1 MKRLL
6 FLLVL
11 SVCISAVQARRYYC
25 VIKGWDK
32 PFSNKM
38 TIVLDFGKNP
48 ALRVRPNVD
57 VSETEVC
64 DNEGKFRKIYS
75 MVDAM
80 NYMSQFGWTFQ
91 QAYTTPL
98 SDADEVVEKWVLYKD
113 AETKEEASEGIYT
126 IEEAAKLSE

>member
-1 MKRLL
+1 MKRIL

-11 SVCISAVQARRYYC
+11 SVCFSVVQAHRYYC

-32 PFSNKM
+32 AFSNKRSV
-38 TIVLDFGKNP
+38 ILYFGKNP
-48 ALRVRPNVD
+48 TLRIRPNIV
-57 VSETEVC
+57 VSDTEVV
-64 DNEGKFRKIYS
+64 DKEGKSMKINT

-98 SDADEVVEKWVLYKD
+98 SDDEVIENWVLYKD
-113 AETKEEASEGIYT
+113 AETKEEASEGILT
-126 IEEAAKLSE
+126 ISEMEKEK

>member
-11 SVCISAVQARRYYC
+11 SVCFSAVQARRYYC

-32 PFSNKM
+32 SFSNKM
-38 TIVLDFGKNP
+38 TVILDFGKNP
-48 ALRVRPNVD
+48 AYSVRPNID
-57 VSETEVC
+57 ISETEVR

>member
-11 SVCISAVQARRYYC
+11 SVCFSVAQARRYYC

-48 ALRVRPNVD
+48 VLRVRPNVV
-57 VSETEVC
+57 VSETEVR

>member
-11 SVCISAVQARRYYC
+11 SVCFSAVQARRYYC

-32 PFSNKM
+32 SFSNKM
-38 TIVLDFGKNP
+38 TVILDFGKNP
-48 ALRVRPNVD
+48 AYSVRPNID
-57 VSETEVC
+57 ISETEVR

-80 NYMSQFGWTFQ
+80 NYLSQFGWVFQ

-98 SDADEVVEKWVLYKD
+98 AGDEVIENWVLYKD
-113 AETKEEASEGIYT
+113 AETKEEAGEGILT
-126 IEEAAKLSE
+126 ITEMEKEK

>member
-1 MKRLL
+1 M
-6 FLLVL
+6 
-11 SVCISAVQARRYYC
+11 A
-25 VIKGWDK
+25 
-32 PFSNKM
+32 
-38 TIVLDFGKNP
+38 IVLDFGKNP
-48 ALRVRPNVD
+48 AFRVRPNIV
-57 VSETEVC
+57 VSETEVR

>member
-11 SVCISAVQARRYYC
+11 SVCFSAVQARRYYC

-32 PFSNKM
+32 SFSNKM
-38 TIVLDFGKNP
+38 TVILDFGKNP
-48 ALRVRPNVD
+48 AYRVRPNID
-57 VSETEVC
+57 ISETEVR

-80 NYMSQFGWTFQ
+80 NYLSQFGWVFQ

-98 SDADEVVEKWVLYKD
+98 ASDEVIENWVLYKD
-113 AETKEEASEGIYT
+113 AETKEEASEGILT
-126 IEEAAKLSE
+126 ITEMEKEK

>member
-11 SVCISAVQARRYYC
+11 SVCFSAVQARRYYC

-32 PFSNKM
+32 PFSNKY
-38 TIVLDFGKNP
+38 TVILDFGKNP
-48 ALRVRPNVD
+48 AYRVRPNID
-57 VSETEVC
+57 LSETEVR

-80 NYMSQFGWTFQ
+80 NYLSQFGWTFQ

-98 SDADEVVEKWVLYKD
+98 SDGEVIENWVLYKD
-113 AETKEEASEGIYT
+113 AETKEEASEGILT
-126 IEEAAKLSE
+126 ITEMDKNQR

>member
-11 SVCISAVQARRYYC
+11 SVCFSAVQARRYYC

-32 PFSNKM
+32 SFSNKM
-38 TIVLDFGKNP
+38 TVILDFGKNP
-48 ALRVRPNVD
+48 AYRVRPNID
-57 VSETEVC
+57 VSETEVR

-80 NYMSQFGWTFQ
+80 NYLSQFGWVFQ
-91 QAYTTPL
+91 QAYTIPL
-98 SDADEVVEKWVLYKD
+98 SNDEVIENWVLYKD
-113 AETKEEASEGIYT
+113 AETKEEAGEGILT
-126 IEEAAKLSE
+126 ITEMEKEK

>member
-1 MKRLL
+1 MKRIL

-11 SVCISAVQARRYYC
+11 SVCFSVVQARRYYC

-32 PFSNKM
+32 AFSGKKCV
-38 TIVLDFGKNP
+38 ILDFGKNP
-48 ALRVRPNVD
+48 AYRVCPNID

-64 DNEGKFRKIYS
+64 DNEGKFRKIFS

-98 SDADEVVEKWVLYKD
+98 SNDKVIEHWVLYKD
-113 AETKEEASEGIYT
+113 AETKEEASEGILT
-126 IEEAAKLSE
+126 ITEEMEKEK